1 MEPSAAVLSTR
12 LDRII
17 RDEIELPIQEAV
29 YWTDST
35 CVLRYIEN
43 DARRYQTFVANLV
56 SAIREQSSPCQ
67 WKYVDTKLN
76 TADDASRGMTAEAIT
91 EANRWIN
98 GPDFLWQDKTSPPL

>member
-1 MEPSAAVLSTR
+1 MELSAAVLSTR

-43 DARRYQTFVANLV
+43 DARRYQTFVAMPV
-56 SAIREQSSPCQ
+56 EVCGHEV
-67 WKYVDTKLN
+67 K
-76 TADDASRGMTAEAIT
+76 SR
-91 EANRWIN
+91 
-98 GPDFLWQDKTSPPL
+98 Q